1 MSEAKKKKFSKK
13 NLFILGSI
21 VYNLTCCLKSY
32 ISKFFYW
39 YPFDLTIGGIK
50 LFELSV
56 GILPYPITFLVTDL
70 ISEIFGQKKANQV
83 VIAGIFAS
91 FFSLSIILVSDL
103 VPAMDSSPIND
114 ETFSKVFS
122 LSGLAV
128 LASMLAYL
136 FAQFIDIKIYHF
148 WKKLTKGK
156 MLWLR
161 NNFSTFS
168 SQIIDTVTVISLLCI
183 FQVLSWEIFWGL
195 VVSGVM
201 FKILI
206 AFLDTPLL
214 YFFVFLFRKK
224 FDLKVGEEIKD
235 LIIFKLITTPSFDLI
250 LNTVSSLKI
259 RYCPLIPTNSLV
271 KDFSLIMFKLLGL
284 TGYFKTG

>member
-1 MSEAKKKKFSKK
+1 MSESKK
-13 NLFILGSI
+13 RLATKIYLYLAALFITSLVVS
-21 VYNLTCCLKSY
+21 NL
-32 ISKFFYW
+32 IFQKFFYW
-39 YPFDLTIGGIK
+39 YPFDFTIGEIK

-70 ISEIFGQKKANQV
+70 ISEIYGQKKANQV

-91 FFSLSIILVSDL
+91 FFSLSIILISNY
-103 VPAMDSSPIND
+103 VPALESSPIND

-128 LASMLAYL
+128 LASMMAYL

-148 WKKLTKGK
+148 WKTLTKGR

-168 SQIIDTVTVISLLCI
+168 SQFIDTVTVIGLLC
-183 FQVLSWEIFWGL
+183 FFNVLEWESFLGL
-195 VVSGVM
+195 VVSGVV

-214 YFFVFLFRKK
+214 YLFVYLFRKK
-224 FDLKVGEEIKD
+224 FDLQVGEEIK
-235 LIIFKLITTPSFDLI
+235 I
-250 LNTVSSLKI
+250 
-259 RYCPLIPTNSLV
+259 
-271 KDFSLIMFKLLGL
+271 
-284 TGYFKTG
+284 